1 MTNQIIDTDKTN
13 RLHKPI
19 IDADRL
25 QAQAAADLLVGKRIG
40 QIDRTTEGKSWHII
54 GAVGP
59 FLKIQTHNNNGG
71 THTRLISAD
80 DYQRCDRYKSRIPVR
95 RYPHAMPII
104 DADGIQ
110 ATRSA
115 NHRTTQPD
123 IIVARE
129 AAQ

>member
-1 MTNQIIDTDKTN
+1 M
-13 RLHKPI
+13 PGEI
-19 IDADRL
+19 IDADGR
-25 QAQAAADLLVGKRIG
+25 QTQSAADLRVGKQIG
-40 QIDRTTEGKSWHII
+40 QIDRATEGKSWHII

-104 DADGIQ
+104 DADACQIV
-110 ATRSA
+110 S
-115 NHRTTQPD
+115 TTARRIPQPE

-129 AAQ
+129 A

>member
-54 GAVGP
+54 GTVGSY
-59 FLKIQTHNNNGG
+59 LKIQTRDNI
-71 THTRLISAD
+71 RLISAD